1 MKKISYFV
9 FIMFFLFGC
18 NKSRTPDY
26 VIPPDE
32 MVSVLVDIHLADGML
47 TSHKVNSEL
56 QINDS
61 VNIYNILLYN
71 HGYSRKDFDTSLYYY
86 GKNIAL
92 YDKIYHEVLN
102 QLHEMETQ
110 LREQSPE
117 DDQPD
122 PNDER

>member
-1 MKKISYFV
+1 MKKIFYFIS
-9 FIMFFLFGC
+9 IMFLLFGC
-18 NKSRTPDY
+18 NESRTPDY

-47 TSHKVNSEL
+47 TSYEVNPEQ

-71 HGYSRKDFDTSLYYY
+71 YGYSRKDFDTSLYYY

-102 QLHEMETQ
+102 KLHEMETQ
-110 LREQSPE
+110 LREENPE
-117 DDQPD
+117 
-122 PNDER
+122 